1 MADNSLMQAQSLLRE
16 LIEAAKTGAIIPVR
30 LTGQLEAIEALVT
43 QAALTPSPTPER
55 RGESENAGG
64 DNAALLKEQAYFV
77 SHAVH
82 ELRTPMT
89 SIRGYGDML
98 VNPAMGTLTDMQ
110 KQFMDIIRTNSKRMD
125 ALLTDVSDVS
135 KIRGGTLKI
144 SEKMELFKNVIMAV
158 EKAMQPV
165 VEQTG
170 RALVLDL
177 PSGLP
182 LLNTDGELL
191 AKALNK
197 LVENGLRYSEREGG
211 TVTIRARGEGSKLIA
226 EVVDDGFGIAP
237 EDLAKLGEIYF
248 RSDDE
253 RVRNYK
259 GSGLG
264 IPIAYGMIKLLGG
277 TISVKTTVG
286 EGTTF
291 TITLQGMT

>member
-16 LIEAAKTGAIIPVR
+16 LVEAAKTGAIIPVR
-30 LTGQLEAIEALVT
+30 LTGQLEAIEALVA
-43 QAALTPSPTPER
+43 QALTPSPSPTQAGR
-55 RGESENAGG
+55 AESENVGG

-144 SEKMELFKNVIMAV
+144 SEKMELFKNVVMAV

-165 VEQTG
+165 TEQTG
-170 RALVLDL
+170 RALVVDL

-197 LVENGLRYSEREGG
+197 LVENGLRYSEREDG
-211 TVTIRARGEGSKLIA
+211 TARAISWLRKWSITASALRRRIWRSW
-226 EVVDDGFGIAP
+226 
-237 EDLAKLGEIYF
+237 AKSTSVPTTSASEIT
-248 RSDDE
+248 RAAAWVS
-253 RVRNYK
+253 R
-259 GSGLG
+259 
-264 IPIAYGMIKLLGG
+264 
-277 TISVKTTVG
+277 
-286 EGTTF
+286 
-291 TITLQGMT
+291 

>member
-1 MADNSLMQAQSLLRE
+1 MADSSLTQAQSLLRE
-16 LIEAAKTGAIIPVR
+16 LVDAAKKGAIIPIR

-43 QAALTPSPTPER
+43 AAVDTSLASNSAPTQAS
-55 RGESENAGG
+55 RGGAEA
-64 DNAALLKEQAYFV
+64 DLLKEQAYFV

-110 KQFMDIIRTNSKRMD
+110 KQFMEIIRTNTKRMD
-125 ALLTDVSDVS
+125 ALLTDVSDMA
-135 KIRGGTLKI
+135 KLRGGTLKI
-144 SEKMELFKNVIMAV
+144 NEKMELFKNVTMAV
-158 EKAMQPV
+158 EKAMQPLAESV
-165 VEQTG
+165 G
-170 RALVLDL
+170 RTLIMDI

-182 LLNTDGELL
+182 LLNTDGEML

-211 TVTIRARGEGSKLIA
+211 SVTVRAYADGNKLVA
-226 EVVDDGFGIAP
+226 EVVDDGFGIA
-237 EDLAKLGEIYF
+237 EDDLARLGEVYF

-264 IPIAYGMIKLLGG
+264 IPIAYGVIGLLGG
-277 TISVKTTVG
+277 TISVKSVSD

-291 TITLQGMT
+291 TITLNGMT